1 MNHVIRLMV
10 IIYLKISWQKSTLRL
25 MVIIYLKISWQK
37 NLKEVNF
44 AGSNFHKFCKFCA
57 IFQKLVP
64 AKLGALRITFVW
76 KWFKNL
82 LHNKFSKKHPDFE
95 VWKPTKDMKFRLE
108 FFLHALLHINLK
120 IVFAIFYFLT
130 NDNPS
135 KTMKNAFYFIKKPF
149 FILEICVTFPLFF
162 QTFQI
167 QKYKLKWKTLHHE
180 LACIN

>member
-1 MNHVIRLMV
+1 
-10 IIYLKISWQKSTLRL
+10 
-25 MVIIYLKISWQK
+25 
-37 NLKEVNF
+37 
-44 AGSNFHKFCKFCA
+44 
-57 IFQKLVP
+57 
-64 AKLGALRITFVW
+64 
-76 KWFKNL
+76 
-82 LHNKFSKKHPDFE
+82 
-95 VWKPTKDMKFRLE
+95 MKFRLG

-130 NDNPS
+130 NDDPS